1 MIKYV
6 DILETNYSG
15 DQTSILR
22 FSVDTEDE
30 DQNIKIENLNGF
42 KGDYKNFLEDGEFI
56 VGKNAIKHSV
66 KESGML
72 FLKNLIYE
80 FKGSMIRATDV
91 KILEA

>member
-42 KGDYKNFLEDGEFI
+42 KGDYKNFLEDDEFI